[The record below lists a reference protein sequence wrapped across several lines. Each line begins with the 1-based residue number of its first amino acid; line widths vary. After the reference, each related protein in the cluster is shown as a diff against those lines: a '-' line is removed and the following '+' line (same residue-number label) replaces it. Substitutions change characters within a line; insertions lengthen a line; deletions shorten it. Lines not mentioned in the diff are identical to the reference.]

1 MRRSV
6 WLAAL
11 LLLAALPATLPSS
24 AGAVDLAGHRALYA
38 LSLANSRGEISAATG
53 TMAFEMTDAC
63 DGWATR
69 QRLRITTTTRD
80 GQDIEIGSDYATLES
95 KDGLSLRFT
104 MRQTTDQAVT
114 SETEGEASLPS
125 AGAAGEARYTR
136 PTEGRK
142 ALPTAT
148 VMPNFHTIAIIE
160 AARVGKKFLTIPLFD
175 GTSAEGAQD
184 TSVAIFSW
192 DGPRAHK
199 FPALAALP
207 SGRVRIAFFDRDKGS
222 TTPDYELGLRYYE
235 NGVADE
241 MNMDFGDFVMR
252 ATLQELVLL
261 PKGC

>member
-1 MRRSV
+1 
-6 WLAAL
+6 
-11 LLLAALPATLPSS
+11 
-24 AGAVDLAGHRALYA
+24 
-38 LSLANSRGEISAATG
+38 
-53 TMAFEMTDAC
+53 
-63 DGWATR
+63 
-69 QRLRITTTTRD
+69 
-80 GQDIEIGSDYATLES
+80 
-95 KDGLSLRFT
+95 
-104 MRQTTDQAVT
+104 
-114 SETEGEASLPS
+114 
-125 AGAAGEARYTR
+125 
-136 PTEGRK
+136 
-142 ALPTAT
+142 
-148 VMPNFHTIAIIE
+148 MPNFHTIAIIE
-160 AARVGKKFLTIPLFD
+160 AARAGKKFLTIPLFD

-192 DGPRAHK
+192 DGPRTHK